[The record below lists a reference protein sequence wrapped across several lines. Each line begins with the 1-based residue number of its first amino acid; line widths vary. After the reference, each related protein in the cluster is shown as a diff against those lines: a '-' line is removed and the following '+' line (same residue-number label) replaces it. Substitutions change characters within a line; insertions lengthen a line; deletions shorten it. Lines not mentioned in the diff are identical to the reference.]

1 MHFMNLAIK
10 NIIKFVDVTIVW
22 YLFSTFH
29 KGPPPI
35 KQCYVYLHIY
45 KVTCIANGDI
55 CIKDRTNTI
64 EGV

>member
-1 MHFMNLAIK
+1 MYFVNLDII
-10 NIIKFVDVTIVW
+10 NIIQFVDATIVR

-29 KGPPPI
+29 KRPPPI

-45 KVTCIANGDI
+45 NVIWITNDDT

-64 EGV
+64 EIT